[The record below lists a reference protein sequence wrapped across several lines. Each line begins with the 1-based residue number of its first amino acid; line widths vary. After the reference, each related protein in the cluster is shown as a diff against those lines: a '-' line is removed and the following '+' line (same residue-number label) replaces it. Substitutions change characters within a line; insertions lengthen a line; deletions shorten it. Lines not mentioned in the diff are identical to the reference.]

1 MIIKMVSHDHD
12 VEFQLHDKTV
22 LEGRMGS
29 GKSVQ
34 LEKIAL
40 KLYSE
45 GVPFV
50 LITTFHDTGT
60 FLENPERRPLQSSRD
75 FEAKFIE
82 NKCDDALIVQ
92 SHCEEVSEKVL
103 EQIKVMLEKG
113 AVLMVDETSYVLE
126 NEAIRTIFHTTL
138 KKDQQG
144 LIITCQSI
152 DDLERYL
159 ENKHKDIL

>member
-1 MIIKMVSHDHD
+1 
-12 VEFQLHDKTV
+12 
-22 LEGRMGS
+22 
-29 GKSVQ
+29 
-34 LEKIAL
+34 
-40 KLYSE
+40 
-45 GVPFV
+45 
-50 LITTFHDTGT
+50 
-60 FLENPERRPLQSSRD
+60 
-75 FEAKFIE
+75 
-82 NKCDDALIVQ
+82 
-92 SHCEEVSEKVL
+92 
-103 EQIKVMLEKG
+103 MLEKG